1 MPNDSKAPES
11 AHLTNFIRQ
20 HIEKDLAEG
29 KYAQRRWGGGPG
41 PLSEHANALP
51 DPAKIRTR
59 FPPEPNGYLHIGHA
73 KSICLNFG
81 LAEEFGGICHM
92 RFDDTNPEKEEQEY
106 VDAILDSVHW
116 LGYHWGKNDE
126 NLYHAS
132 DYFDWMYE
140 FAEELIEHG
149 DAYVDSQTAEEL
161 RATRGSLTE
170 HGLESPYRS
179 RSVDDNLKLFRGMRD
194 GKHADGAH
202 VLRAK
207 IDMKS
212 PNINMRD
219 PAIYRIKNA
228 EHHRTGDKWHIY
240 PMYTYAHPIED
251 ALENI
256 THSLCTL
263 EFEDQRPFYDW
274 VLEKIASFGLLQR
287 PLPQQIEFSRLNLT
301 YTVMSK
307 RLLIQLVKEGHVD
320 GWDDPRMPTL
330 VGVRRRGFT
339 PEGIKLFMNRV
350 GVSKSD
356 SVIDYSLLEDCQR
369 EVLNEIAPRRIA
381 VLDPLKLV
389 IDNWPKGHVE
399 ECFAPNHPQKPDWG
413 KRSLPM
419 TGALWIEREDFM
431 ETPAKGYFRLFAGNS
446 VRLKY
451 GFVVRCTG
459 YSKGTDGKVDEV
471 HCDYL
476 PETKSGT
483 AGAEAVKVKGVI
495 HWLSTAD
502 AFQCEVRLYDRLFR
516 EPQPGT
522 GTHEYLDD
530 INPNAKHVI
539 TAYLEA
545 ALKEAATL
553 LQRFRKAKR
562 PVIHIMHDAGAG
574 SPYDTARRRSQG
586 IPSRIQSDRYAA
598 RLVGQSLMK
607 SARFLVPAEFA
618 PHRR

>member
-1 MPNDSKAPES
+1 MPNDSRAPGEG
-11 AHLTNFIRQ
+11 AHVTNFIRQ
-20 HIEKDLAEG
+20 HIERDLAEG
-29 KYAQRRWGGGPG
+29 RYSQRRWGGRPG
-41 PLSEHANALP
+41 PLPFHAQAPL

-81 LAEEFGGICHM
+81 LARDYGGVCHM

-106 VDAILDSVHW
+106 VDAILEAVHW
-116 LGYHWGKNDE
+116 LGFKWGKDDE
-126 NLYHAS
+126 SLYHAS
-132 DYFDWMYE
+132 DYFQWMYD
-140 FAEELIEHG
+140 FAEALIRHG
-149 DAYVDSQTAEEL
+149 DAYVDSQTADEM
-161 RATRGSLTE
+161 RATRGSLNE
-170 HGLESPYRS
+170 EGIESPYRKRPADES
-179 RSVDDNLKLFRGMRD
+179 LALFRDMRD
-194 GKHADGAH
+194 GKYPDGAH

-212 PNINMRD
+212 PNINLRD
-219 PAIYRIKNA
+219 PTIYRIRNA
-228 EHHRTGDKWHIY
+228 EHHRTGGRWHIY

-274 VLEKIASFGLLQR
+274 LLEKLASFGLLQR

-307 RLLIQLVKEGHVD
+307 RFLKQLAEEGHVD

-339 PEGIKLFMNRV
+339 PEGLRLFADRV

-356 SVIDYSLLEDCQR
+356 SVIDYGLLEDCQR

-389 IDNWPKGHVE
+389 IDNWPKGKIE
-399 ECFAPNHPQKPDWG
+399 ECLAPNHPQKPDWG
-413 KRSLPM
+413 KRPIPM
-419 TGALWIEREDFM
+419 TGELWIEREDFM
-431 ETPAKGYFRLFAGNS
+431 EQPGKGYFRLYPGNQ

-451 GFVVRCTG
+451 GFVARCTG
-459 YSKGTDGKVDEV
+459 YSKDSSGRVDEV

-483 AGAEAVKVKGVI
+483 PGADAVKVKGNI
-495 HWLSTAD
+495 HWVSAAH
-502 AFQCEVRLYDRLFR
+502 AFETEVRLYDRLFKV
-516 EPQPGT
+516 PNPGKRT
-522 GTHEYLDD
+522 GNYLDD
-530 INPNAKHVI
+530 VNPDAKSIVR
-539 TAYLEA
+539 AQLEA
-545 ALKEAATL
+545 SLRDCQPEGTFQFERHGYFVADRKES
-553 LQRFRKAKR
+553 K
-562 PVIHIMHDAGAG
+562 PG
-574 SPYDTARRRSQG
+574 SPSFNRTVTLRDSW
-586 IPSRIQSDRYAA
+586 AA
-598 RLVGQSLMK
+598 GK
-607 SARFLVPAEFA
+607 A
-618 PHRR
+618 

>member
-1 MPNDSKAPES
+1 MPNDSKTPEG
-11 AHLTNFIRQ
+11 AHVTNFIRQ
-20 HIEKDLAEG
+20 AIERDLASD
-29 KYAQRRWGGGPG
+29 KYAERKWGGRPG
-41 PLSEHANALP
+41 PLPVHASAP
-51 DPAKIRTR
+51 TDPAKIRTR

-81 LAEEFGGICHM
+81 LADEYGGVCHM

-106 VDAILDSVHW
+106 VDAILDAVHW
-116 LGYHWGKNDE
+116 LGFKWGQTNE

-140 FAEELIEHG
+140 FAVELIKHG
-149 DAYVDSQTAEEL
+149 DAYVDSQTADEL
-161 RATRGSLTE
+161 RASRGSLTE
-170 HGLESPYRS
+170 HGIESPYRG
-179 RSVDDNLKLFRGMRD
+179 RSVEENLNLFAGMRD

-202 VLRAK
+202 VLRAR

-274 VLEKIASFGLLQR
+274 VLDKIASFGLLQR

-307 RLLIQLVKEGHVD
+307 RFLKQLVEEGHVD

-330 VGVRRRGFT
+330 VGVRRRGYT
-339 PEGIKLFMNRV
+339 AEGLKLLVERV

-356 SVIDYSLLEDCQR
+356 SFIDYSLVEDCQR

-381 VLDPLKLV
+381 VLDPVKLV
-389 IDNWPKGHVE
+389 VDNWPRGKVD
-399 ECFAPNHPQKPDWG
+399 ECFAPNHPQKADWG
-413 KRSLPM
+413 KRPVPFS
-419 TGALWIEREDFM
+419 GELWIEREDFM
-431 ETPAKGYFRLFAGNS
+431 EVPSKGYFRLFPGNT

-451 GFVVRCTG
+451 GWVVRCTG
-459 YSKGTDGKVDEV
+459 YSKDESGRVTEV
-471 HCDYL
+471 HCDYI
-476 PETKSGT
+476 EDSKSGT
-483 AGAEAVKVKGVI
+483 PGADKIKVKGVI
-495 HWLSTAD
+495 HWLSA
-502 AFQCEVRLYDRLFR
+502 AHAYECEVRLYDRLFR
-516 EPQPGT
+516 EPHPGI
-522 GTHEYLDD
+522 GTHSYLDD
-530 INPNAKHVI
+530 VNPKAKTAIN
-539 TAYLEA
+539 AYLEPS
-545 ALKEAATL
+545 LKEAKAEERFQFERHGYFVADRKSSKPGAPVFNRAVTL
-553 LQRFRKAKR
+553 R
-562 PVIHIMHDAGAG
+562 DSWG
-574 SPYDTARRRSQG
+574 
-586 IPSRIQSDRYAA
+586 
-598 RLVGQSLMK
+598 VGK
-607 SARFLVPAEFA
+607 S
-618 PHRR
+618 

>member
-1 MPNDSKAPES
+1 MPNDTKPPIEG

-20 HIEKDLAEG
+20 HIERDLAEG
-29 KYAQRRWGGGPG
+29 KYAHRRWGGRPG
-41 PLSEHANALP
+41 PADVHASAP
-51 DPAKIRTR
+51 ADPAKIRTR

-81 LAEEFGGICHM
+81 LAEQYQGVCHM
-92 RFDDTNPEKEEQEY
+92 RFDDTNPEKEEQEF
-106 VDAILDSVHW
+106 VDGILDAVHW
-116 LGYHWGKNDE
+116 LGYHWGANDE

-132 DYFDWMYE
+132 DYFDWMYA
-140 FAEELIEHG
+140 FAVELIKHG

-161 RATRGSLTE
+161 RAARGSLTE
-170 HGLESPYRS
+170 HGVESPYRS
-179 RSVDDNLKLFRGMRD
+179 RPIEENLKLFAEMRD

-212 PNINMRD
+212 PNINLRD
-219 PAIYRIKNA
+219 PALYRIKNA
-228 EHHRTGDKWHIY
+228 EHHRTGAKWHIY

-274 VLEKIASFGLLQR
+274 VLDKIASFGLLQR

-307 RLLIQLVKEGHVD
+307 RFLKQLVDERHVD

-330 VGVRRRGFT
+330 VGVRRRGYT
-339 PEGIKLFMNRV
+339 PEGLRLFVERV

-356 SVIDYSLLEDCQR
+356 SFIDYSVMEDCQR

-389 IDNWPKGHVE
+389 VDNWPKGKVD

-413 KRSLPM
+413 RRMVPF
-419 TGALWIEREDFM
+419 TGELWIEREDFM
-431 ETPAKGYFRLFAGNS
+431 ELPSKGYFRLFPGNT

-451 GFVVRCTG
+451 GWVVRCTG
-459 YSKGTDGKVDEV
+459 FSKDSTTGQVTEV
-471 HCDYL
+471 HCDFV
-476 PETKSGT
+476 EDSKSGT
-483 AGAEAVKVKGVI
+483 PGADKIKTKGVI
-495 HWLSTAD
+495 HWLSAD
-502 AFQCEVRLYDRLFR
+502 HAFEAEVRLYDRLFR
-516 EPQPGT
+516 EPHPGT
-522 GTHEYLDD
+522 GTHTYLDD
-530 INPNAKHVI
+530 VNPRAKTVI
-539 TAYLEA
+539 RSYLEPSLGDA
-545 ALKEAATL
+545 KPEERFQFERHGYFVRDRSGGTHASFNRTVTL
-553 LQRFRKAKR
+553 R
-562 PVIHIMHDAGAG
+562 D
-574 SPYDTARRRSQG
+574 SWTRS
-586 IPSRIQSDRYAA
+586 
-598 RLVGQSLMK
+598 
-607 SARFLVPAEFA
+607 
-618 PHRR
+618 